1 MIIMGTKTR
10 QSNFELLRIVSMFLI
25 VMAHCSTYFGLT
37 EKYSAT
43 LGINKIILDFF
54 HVGGNLGVASFILIS
69 GYFMVDQ
76 TTNLKRILKLWGQV
90 FFYTASI
97 WAIWVIVKA
106 IQGGLNYK
114 IIAKQGLF
122 ALFPVLTRHY
132 WYVTAFVIVMLLSP
146 FLNKIIQSLS
156 QRAYSRLLAILI
168 IIFVVIIG
176 GIPKLLTDMVGG
188 RLVAMIVVYFIAGYI
203 KRFRTEKKN
212 NAGKHLLVAF
222 LSFIVLFAGTYLITY
237 VGVKTNNAFILK
249 NIYFYRP
256 FISPIVII
264 GSVSLFLG
272 FTELNIKHSKFIN
285 VVASCTFGVFLL
297 HSNNIIAPLISKLF
311 PIYKVK
317 NSGLIFVYTLGAIC
331 AIYIVCTLIDL
342 LRQLTVEKLWF
353 SFLNKHLDSIQAKVK
368 RVIGKIVEG
377 VKKIGRAYYGE

>member
-1 MIIMGTKTR
+1 MGNKER
-10 QSNFELLRIVSMFLI
+10 QSNYELLRIISMFLI

-90 FFYTASI
+90 FFYTVSI

-122 ALFPVLTRHY
+122 AFFPVLTRHY

-237 VGVKTNNAFILK
+237 VGVKTNNAFLLK

-311 PIYKVK
+311 PIYKET

-331 AIYIVCTLIDL
+331 VIYIVCTLIDL

-353 SFLNKHLDSIQAKVK
+353 SFLNKHLDSIQAKVM
-368 RVIGKIVEG
+368 RVIRKIAGG

>member
-1 MIIMGTKTR
+1 MGTKTR

-54 HVGGNLGVASFILIS
+54 HVGVNLGVASFILIS

-76 TTNLKRILKLWGQV
+76 KTTLKRILKLWGQV
-90 FFYTASI
+90 FFYTVSI
-97 WAIWVIVKA
+97 WAIWVVVKA
-106 IQGGLNYK
+106 VQGGLNYK
-114 IIAKQGLF
+114 VVAKQGLF
-122 ALFPVLTRHY
+122 AFFPVLARHY
-132 WYVTAFVIVMLLSP
+132 WYVSAFVIVMLLSP

-156 QRAYSRLLAILI
+156 QRAYSRLLTILI

-331 AIYIVCTLIDL
+331 VIYIVCTLIDL
-342 LRQLTVEKLWF
+342 FRQLTVEKLWF
-353 SFLNKHLDSIQAKVK
+353 SFLNKHLDSIQAKAM
-368 RVIGKIVEG
+368 RVIRKIASG